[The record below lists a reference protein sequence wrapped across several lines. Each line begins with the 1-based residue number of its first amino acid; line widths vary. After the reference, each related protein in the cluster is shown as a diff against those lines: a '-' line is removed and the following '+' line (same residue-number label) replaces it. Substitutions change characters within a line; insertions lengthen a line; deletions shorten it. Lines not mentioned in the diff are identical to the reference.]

1 MKKLTTEEIREK
13 LRKQGVLD
21 YLEDLTLAITPGDWC
36 YECDT
41 HKHMC
46 GHEKA
51 IVLFVGGSKGAVKM
65 FLEKLGSN
73 Q

>member
-1 MKKLTTEEIREK
+1 MKNLTTEEIREE
-13 LRKQGVLD
+13 LSKQGVLD

-36 YECDT
+36 YECGT

-51 IVLFVGGSKGAVKM
+51 IILFVGGSNGAVKQ
-65 FLEKLGSN
+65 FLDNLKT
-73 Q
+73 